1 MPGVPISPL
10 TTLRRELLTGLSILV
25 SAAIL
30 ISAVALVVVFPR
42 LSSPAQ
48 DLAFIA
54 GLVAINLVVII
65 GFGQRLLHRLF
76 VRPVER
82 MVDDAGRIADGDL
95 QHRIGEMPSAEL
107 EQIRTSVNALAD
119 RLVDDQE
126 RLAENVRSLDETN
139 AELVTT
145 RDELIRVAR
154 LASVGT
160 LASGIA
166 HEVGNPLGALV
177 GFADL
182 ARMRAEREGQD
193 TEMLE
198 AIRVEADR
206 IDRIVRTLLEFGRDR
221 GPEDSKSEPVPV
233 PPIVD
238 KVRDLLDSQGR
249 LADVDLTCEVES
261 DVPPVAGRA
270 QHVEQILLNLA
281 LNALDAMEETE
292 SPELGIAIST
302 EPGGYRQGPKRRE
315 DDPDSVDYSHLRRVA
330 TDGRAAGPDAL
341 HTAERIVVLAVRDNG
356 PGIAPE
362 QVSRLFDPFYTTKS
376 PGRGTGMGLA
386 ICARLA
392 DGMGGRIDLE
402 SAPDEGALFKVRLPA
417 QSDTKAPVS
426 ES

>member
-1 MPGVPISPL
+1 M
-10 TTLRRELLTGLSILV
+10 TTFRRELLVALSVLI

-42 LSSPAQ
+42 LDSPAQ
-48 DLAFIA
+48 DLLFIA
-54 GLVAINLVVII
+54 GLITINLAVVL
-65 GFGQRLLHRLF
+65 GFGHRFLQRAF

-82 MVDDAGRIADGDL
+82 MVRDAGRIADGDL

-182 ARMRAEREGQD
+182 ARMRAEREGRD
-193 TEMLE
+193 TEVLE

-221 GPEDSKSEPVPV
+221 DSESEPVPV

-238 KVRDLLDSQGR
+238 KVRDLLESQGR
-249 LADVDLTCEVES
+249 VADVDLKCEVEP

-281 LNALDAMEETE
+281 LNALDAMEETG
-292 SPELGIAIST
+292 SPELAIALST

-330 TDGRAAGPDAL
+330 TDRGPAGPDAL
-341 HTAERIVVLAVRDNG
+341 HTAEQIVVLSVRDNG

-362 QVSRLFDPFYTTKS
+362 QVNRLFDPFYTTKN
-376 PGRGTGMGLA
+376 PGKGTGMGLA

-402 SAPDEGALFKVRLPA
+402 SAPDGGAIFKVRFPA
-417 QSDTKAPVS
+417 PSDTKAPVS